1 MYAITPLDPSSAL
14 RFEALA
20 PFEMRDVLR
29 GLASLPRVHA
39 FGAQLIGRPIG
50 LVMVVRD
57 GAGTQRTGRLL
68 ALTVARAYRRIG
80 VGRALF
86 AAACDE
92 LAAQGVERISCAY
105 AFDSADGLRA
115 AEAFF
120 AATAWEPPET
130 TMVHCSADESFLA
143 SPLLREL
150 APLPPEYAVCDWI
163 DVTPA
168 ERESIRVRQRAE
180 PWYPPELDPF
190 HFEPEMEI
198 VNSLALR
205 YRGEVVGW
213 LLTTRTSSQ
222 TMYYRCLFVRD
233 DLARLGRGLTLL
245 TEAIRRHWDAIGR
258 KPGAGEWSTPTS
270 LPRMIRFIK
279 RHLQPYGARVREQR
293 RVQKTLTAT
302 PAAPRVQ
309 TRGAARP
316 TSASVRRIACLSA
329 AESALARAAV
339 LDARPAWRRHTHESL
354 PFHTLGA
361 CAQLDAIADIG
372 AYETLA
378 RAQNAALS
386 ARLPWL
392 YDRVRAALTG
402 ALGAPVVF
410 DHQWALPGFRID
422 TPQRGSSLP
431 LAPVHC
437 DIQHFLLEPGA
448 TYTAPPMSFAL
459 CVTSPEDASGL
470 TEWSL
475 AFADTVGCD
484 SEETARLLDAAE
496 QNRYAFAPGELL
508 VHEAERFHQ
517 RLPFRDASVRGE
529 MITLEGHAR
538 VVNGTWRVYW

>member
-1 MYAITPLDPSSAL
+1 MYAIIPLDPSSAQ
-14 RFEALA
+14 RFESLA
-20 PFEMRDVLR
+20 PFELRDVLR
-29 GLASLPRVHA
+29 GLASLPGVRA
-39 FGAQLIGRPIG
+39 FGAQLMGRPIG
-50 LVMVVRD
+50 LVMVARD
-57 GAGTQRTGRLL
+57 GAGAHRTGRLL

-86 AAACDE
+86 HAACAE
-92 LAAQGVERISCAY
+92 LASAGVERVSCAY
-105 AFDSADGLRA
+105 SFDTAESVLT

-150 APLPPEYAVCDWI
+150 PELPPEYEVCDWV
-163 DVTPA
+163 DVTPE
-168 ERESIRVRQRAE
+168 ERDRILARQRAE

-245 TEAIRRHWDAIGR
+245 AEAIRRHWDAIGR

-270 LPRMIRFIK
+270 LPRMIRFIR
-279 RHLQPYGARVREQR
+279 RHLVPYGARVREQR
-293 RVQKTLTAT
+293 RVRKTLAL
-302 PAAPRVQ
+302 AAPEVGPESGR
-309 TRGAARP
+309 RAAP
-316 TSASVRRIACLSA
+316 AEVRRIACLSVT
-329 AESALARAAV
+329 ESDLARDAV
-339 LDARPAWRRHTHESL
+339 LEARALWRRHPHESL

-361 CAQLDAIADIG
+361 SAQLDAIDDVV
-372 AYETLA
+372 AYEALA
-378 RAQNAALS
+378 RVQNAALQ
-386 ARLPWL
+386 ARLSWL
-392 YDRVRAALTG
+392 YDRVRAALTQ

-410 DHQWALPGFRID
+410 DDRWALPGFRID

-437 DIQHFLLEPGA
+437 DIQHFLLEPGEA
-448 TYTAPPMSFAL
+448 YAAPPVSFAL
-459 CVTSPEDASGL
+459 CVTSTGNRGGL
-470 TEWSL
+470 TVWSL
-475 AFADTVGCD
+475 AYGDTVGCD
-484 SEETARLLDAAE
+484 TEETARLLDAAE
-496 QNRYAFAPGELL
+496 RDRHEFAQGELL
-508 VHEAERFHQ
+508 LFESGRFHQ
-517 RLPFRDASVRGE
+517 RLPQPNASSREDV
-529 MITLEGHAR
+529 ITLEGHAR
-538 VVNGTWRVYW
+538 LVNGTWSAYW